1 MEKLILVE
9 NNKLVS
15 TFLDIEDWNYIYKK
29 VKSKKIDSLIMEIDS
44 GLSEK
49 DKKEL
54 VKKEV
59 SKIKE
64 RDMLM
69 NLSKG
74 IGIETFTL
82 IKRGRIVSKLVRG
95 DNLVFLTNQINIDGL
110 TDFHLTIE
118 YGLSDNKKIELLDE
132 TIKGWGKERGVE
144 IFNL

>member
-29 VKSKKIDSLIMEIDS
+29 VISKKITGLIMEIDS

-82 IKRGRIVSKLVRG
+82 IKRGEIVSKLVRG
-95 DNLVFLTNQINIDGL
+95 DNLIFLTNQINIDGL